1 MKNHLINLLL
11 ENGNI
16 NVSVRDY
23 YVRNH
28 LYILALSIF
37 LFFLLMCACSPK
49 QEQVEKI
56 IEDGV
61 EVVLNGNIPLNSE
74 NNENIMVISELFAID
89 TEDQA
94 TAALGLTDIGQFM
107 SGECFDIDKNGNIFL
122 LCMQNKDHFIYKF
135 DNTGRFLFAFGH
147 EGQGP
152 GEFSQ
157 QIRLNIYTNS
167 SGREE
172 IIVTDESNRKFV
184 RMDLEGNVIEERKT
198 DSPLISVYP
207 LSNGNYLVFKRIFDP
222 EGKYLAVYPLSLVDS
237 GFNILKELDS
247 QKIPNPMAGEMLKGT
262 YHVFSWCVSDQKI
275 YTGFQERGYEIYVYD
290 FDGNMIRKIKKEFT
304 PVAISEDHKK
314 KFMAQFENPMFDDI
328 RKKIYFPDSMPAYHA
343 FYCDDTGRLFVMTYE
358 RGNSSNEYI
367 YDTFDGE
374 GILIGRIPLSIHQDE
389 AGVYAKIASDRLYA
403 LEEKESGYK
412 RLAVYELK
420 E

>member
-1 MKNHLINLLL
+1 MKNHLINLFL
-11 ENGNI
+11 EKVNI
-16 NVSVRDY
+16 KVSIRDY
-23 YVRNH
+23 NVRNH
-28 LYILALSIF
+28 FYILALSIL
-37 LFFLLMCACSPK
+37 LFFLPMSACSPK
-49 QEQVEKI
+49 QDQVEKI

-61 EVVLNGNIPLNSE
+61 EVILNRNLPLNSK
-74 NNENIMVISELFAID
+74 NKKNETVISELFAID
-89 TEDQA
+89 TEDQD

-107 SGECFDIDKNGNIFL
+107 SGECFDIDKTGNIFL

-135 DNTGRFLFAFGH
+135 DNTGRFLFAFGR

-157 QIRLNIYTNS
+157 QIRLNIYTNT

-198 DSPLISVYP
+198 DSPMISVYP
-207 LSNGNYLVFKRIFDP
+207 LTNGNYLVFRRIFDA
-222 EGKYLAVYPLSLVDS
+222 EGKYLAVYPLSLADS
-237 GFNILKELDS
+237 EFNILKELDS

-290 FDGNMIRKIKKEFT
+290 FDGNMIRKLKKEFR
-304 PVAISEDHKK
+304 PVAISEAHKK

-343 FYCDDTGRLFVMTYE
+343 FYCDDIGRLFVMTYE
-358 RGNSSNEYI
+358 KGNSTNEYI

-389 AGVYAKIASDRLYA
+389 GGVYAKITANRLFA
-403 LEEKESGYK
+403 LEEKANGYK
-412 RLAVYELK
+412 RLAVYEFM